1 METILINNVKK
12 TKKEICEKCILR
24 KWNVHRPTFQN
35 EDISKQT
42 CIRSQCVL
50 LKSLADLMLIQLF
63 AREGQTPATT
73 CTCLP

>member
-42 CIRSQCVL
+42 
-50 LKSLADLMLIQLF
+50 
-63 AREGQTPATT
+63 
-73 CTCLP
+73 